1 MKYFIFSL
9 ISIGFL
15 FFSFVSKTTSRTSI
29 KSFSNVSYSEQIAS
43 ILYSNCTGCH
53 HSGGIAPMSFMSYQE
68 AFESR
73 NLIHSAVMS
82 GQMPPWPPDTSYKR
96 FRHERI
102 LSAEEISLIDDW
114 VNTGADEGDPTL
126 TPTPPNYNSTTS
138 TLGPPDLTLSAP
150 VYESEAFLDDDYVCF
165 TIPSQLLEN
174 KKIRAV
180 EVTPGNLEIVH
191 HCLVYIDP
199 TGTSTIGVTNNCMG
213 PNNGVLVGEF
223 APGSQPITYP
233 GDNNMAFGM
242 EFPANSNVILAMH
255 YPYGSL
261 GMIDSTKVHFY
272 FYPDELNLFREIQIE
287 PLVQNFEFCIPANQT
302 KTVNDNFQ
310 IPLSSPTLSMFG
322 VFPHM
327 HLIGKSISTYGLSA
341 NNDTIK
347 FINIPDWDFEWQGA
361 YHFNEMIKI
370 NPGTTV
376 NASAFYD
383 NTSSNFHN
391 PNTPP
396 QDICAGFN
404 TTDEMFVI
412 YYLYTPYI
420 VGDEHLNLDSLTQS
434 GMTNIIRDHIK
445 PNDFIKIQPNPV
457 EDQFVVSSNWSSK
470 SVIKIGIYDINGRL
484 VYEENCSSDKN
495 ISFEKVFDLSKIS
508 PIQKTNV
515 YLLRIYNNNGEV
527 QYGKI
532 ISN

>member
-1 MKYFIFSL
+1 MRRLRSL
-9 ISIGFL
+9 KKIGSGRQQQNL
-15 FFSFVSKTTSRTSI
+15 HLYIMTTELNTFSFVR
-29 KSFSNVSYSEQIAS
+29 
-43 ILYSNCTGCH
+43 
-53 HSGGIAPMSFMSYQE
+53 
-68 AFESR
+68 
-73 NLIHSAVMS
+73 
-82 GQMPPWPPDTSYKR
+82 
-96 FRHERI
+96 
-102 LSAEEISLIDDW
+102 
-114 VNTGADEGDPTL
+114 NTGTRYLPRPRYSHHHTAG
-126 TPTPPNYNSTTS
+126 
-138 TLGPPDLTLSAP
+138 
-150 VYESEAFLDDDYVCF
+150 VYHS
-165 TIPSQLLEN
+165 
-174 KKIRAV
+174 
-180 EVTPGNLEIVH
+180 
-191 HCLVYIDP
+191 
-199 TGTSTIGVTNNCMG
+199 NNR
-213 PNNGVLVGEF
+213 
-223 APGSQPITYP
+223 I
-233 GDNNMAFGM
+233 
-242 EFPANSNVILAMH
+242 
-255 YPYGSL
+255 
-261 GMIDSTKVHFY
+261 
-272 FYPDELNLFREIQIE
+272 
-287 PLVQNFEFCIPANQT
+287 NFNR
-302 KTVNDNFQ
+302 K
-310 IPLSSPTLSMFG
+310 
-322 VFPHM
+322 
-327 HLIGKSISTYGLSA
+327 
-341 NNDTIK
+341 
-347 FINIPDWDFEWQGA
+347 PDWDFEWQGA

-434 GMTNIIRDHIK
+434 GITNIIKDHIK